1 MNAKHILYLVF
12 PFAAGFIAQKVMK
25 IPDTSYWFYVWLLC
39 LASVFIFVKMILPYQ
54 EQKFNAINQ
63 IDYKGALD
71 SKNSEEKPYAYIVGL
86 HMVVFVG
93 IIILYFTN

>member
-12 PFAAGFIAQKVMK
+12 PFAVGFVAQMFMK
-25 IPDTSYWFYVWLLC
+25 IPDTSYWFYIWLLC

-54 EQKFNAINQ
+54 EQKFNAINS
-63 IDYKGALD
+63 IDYKGAMD
-71 SKNSEEKPYAYIVGL
+71 EKNREEKPYTYIVGL

-93 IIILYFTN
+93 LIILYFTN